1 MRKRSSAEPSVLQ
14 GYRDNSGVWVE
25 SSKGSFTAVQEALSS
40 ARPDPKRSPIVLH
53 PGDKLPFFKSA
64 TVLTEDG
71 SKKKVRWRVPSDFPL
86 GYHELEM
93 GPHSRRLIVAPRA
106 CVLPRKK
113 VWGWAVQLYAARSKS
128 SWGIGDLTD
137 LGRIAEWAA
146 NQGAGYVMINP
157 ISAVNPGDK
166 PEPSPYFPSSR
177 RYRNPLYIDVERV
190 PGAAG
195 LERVRELA
203 QSARRLNEQR
213 LIDRSKV
220 WAFKSESLELLFR
233 EREPAARFDEY
244 VASEGS
250 DLASFATFCAIS
262 EQYGPDR
269 RSWPDELSGP
279 RAAGVAAFQKAGADR
294 IRYFSWLQWIL
305 DMQFEEASS
314 RTSIFND
321 LAVGADPAGA
331 EVWMYREAFAE
342 GAAVGAPPDAF
353 NRRGQSWGFHPF
365 NPIAL
370 KNLGYE
376 PFIQTI
382 RASLRH
388 AGGMRID
395 HVMGLFRLWWIPEG
409 SGPAEG
415 AYVTYPWRDLVS
427 IVALESVRAGAFVV
441 GEDLG
446 TVEPSVREALAQAG
460 VLSYRLLIFEGPDTS
475 KYPVKSLAAVSTH
488 DLPTIAGAWSRA
500 DFEAQENLGM
510 DPDHSSLESLRKTI
524 GDAAG
529 TRSDAR
535 VEDVV
540 RGAYKKLCG
549 APSLLVT
556 AGLEDALEVE
566 ERPNFPGTMTEWPN
580 WSIALPIPV
589 EEIQSDARSASIAE
603 IMKPRSIDPTEG
615 PGNQAQVTAPTST

>member
-1 MRKRSSAEPSVLQ
+1 MLQ
-14 GYRDNSGVWVE
+14 GYRDNSGAWIE
-25 SSKGSFTAVQEALSS
+25 SSEASIKAVQEELSS
-40 ARPDPKRSPIVLH
+40 ARPDPKRAPIVLH
-53 PGDKLPFFKSA
+53 PGDKLPFYRSA
-64 TVLTEDG
+64 SVVLEDG
-71 SKKKVRWRVPSDFPL
+71 SRSRVRRRVPNDFPL

-93 GPHSRRLIVAPRA
+93 GPNSRRLIVAPPA

-113 VWGWAVQLYAARSKS
+113 TWGWAVQLYAARSS
-128 SWGIGDLTD
+128 RSWGIGDLSD
-137 LGRIAEWAA
+137 LGRIADWAA

-177 RYRNPLYIDVERV
+177 KYRNPLYIDVGRV
-190 PGAAG
+190 PGADG
-195 LERVRELA
+195 LERVHELA
-203 QSARRLNEQR
+203 QSARRLNEHR

-220 WAFKSESLELLFR
+220 WAFKSEALEILFR
-233 EREPAARFDEY
+233 DRESGRRFDEY
-244 VASEGS
+244 VAKEGS
-250 DLASFATFCAIS
+250 DLKSFATFCAIS

-269 RSWPDELSGP
+269 RSWPEELSGP
-279 RAAGVAAFQKAGADR
+279 RASGVPAFQKAGADR
-294 IRYFSWLQWIL
+294 IQFFSWLQWIL
-305 DMQFEEASS
+305 EMQFEDASS
-314 RTSIFND
+314 LVPVVND
-321 LAVGADPAGA
+321 LAVGADPSGA
-331 EVWMYREAFAE
+331 EVWMYRDAFAE

-370 KNLGYE
+370 KNLSYE

-382 RASLRH
+382 RSSLWN

-409 SGPAEG
+409 RGPAEG

-427 IVALESVRAGAFVV
+427 IVALESVRAGAFVI

-500 DFEAQENLGM
+500 DFEAQERLGM
-510 DPDHSSLESLRKTI
+510 DPSQDALEALRKTI

-529 TRSDAR
+529 SQSNAR

-540 RGAYKKLCG
+540 RGAYKKLCA
-549 APSLLVT
+549 APSLLVA
-556 AGLEDALEVE
+556 AGLEDVLEVE

-580 WSIALPIPV
+580 WSIALPITV
-589 EEIQSDARSASIAE
+589 EAIQSDARAASIAE